1 MCGIAGFC
9 NFNSSNDSSV
19 KIKNRLVLEKMA
31 DSIARRGPDG
41 SGIFIED
48 EAGLCHRRLAIIDP
62 DGGQQPI
69 SRIRDSN
76 YTITYNGELYN
87 TRELRDDLI
96 SKGWDFQTKTDTE
109 VLLVGV
115 IEYGVDFVKQV
126 NGIFAFAIWDSGKK
140 RLYLCRDRLGVKPLF
155 YTQSNGAFVF
165 GSELKALFAYGVE
178 PVVDCGGLNE
188 IFSLG
193 PAKTSG
199 KGVFKNIFEVKPGEI
214 LVFDID
220 GIKTYPYWELK
231 SFPHTDDYGET
242 IEKTAFLLRDS
253 ILRQT
258 VSDVPICAFL
268 SGGLDSSLV
277 TALCARL
284 LEERGT
290 RLATFSFDFK
300 GNDEYYKS
308 NAFQPSRDRPYVDL
322 MTDYLKTEHY
332 YLECD
337 NQELADA
344 LYDSV
349 DAKDLPGMADVDSSL
364 LYFCGKVG
372 KKFKVTLTG
381 ECADEIFGGYPWF
394 WRRDLFYA
402 ETFPWSKD
410 FSARKTIL
418 KDDFILDL
426 GMEEYANA
434 AYQKTLNE
442 TPALLSDS
450 KDEKRRR
457 EIAFLNLKWFM
468 QTLLDRMDRAS
479 MRGGLEAR
487 VPFADHRIVEYVW
500 NIPWSMK
507 FKDGIVKNILREAGR
522 GIIPD
527 EALFRKKSPYPKTY
541 NPEYENILAE
551 RLRDV
556 INNPNEPANQF
567 IDKKKAEEFINA
579 PKDLGA
585 PWYGQ
590 LMAGPQRIAYFLQ
603 INYWLKKYGVKIE
616 L

>member
-9 NFNSSNDSSV
+9 NFQ
-19 KIKNRLVLEKMA
+19 NRIGGSQFVLKKMA

-41 SGIFIED
+41 SGIYIDD
-48 EAGLCHRRLAIIDP
+48 EVGLCHRRLAIIDP

-69 SRIRDSN
+69 ARTRGSN
-76 YTITYNGELYN
+76 YVIVYNGELYN

-96 SKGWDFQTKTDTE
+96 SKGWDFKTKTDTE

-115 IEYGVDFVKQV
+115 IEYGIDFVKKV
-126 NGIFAFAIWDSGKK
+126 NGIFAFAVWDSEKK

-155 YTQSNGAFVF
+155 YTLSEETFVF
-165 GSELKALFAYGVE
+165 GSELKALFAYGVK
-178 PVVDCGGLNE
+178 PVINCGGLNE

-193 PAKTSG
+193 PARTSG
-199 KGVFKNIFEVKPGEI
+199 NGVFKNISEVKPGEV
-214 LVFDID
+214 LVFDAD

-231 SFPHTDDYGET
+231 SAPHDGGYDET
-242 IEKTAFLLRDS
+242 VEKVGFLLRDS

-277 TALCARL
+277 TSLCARDL
-284 LEERGT
+284 TARGG
-290 RLATFSFDFK
+290 RLSTFSFDFK

-308 NAFQPSRDRPYVDL
+308 NAFQPSRDKPYVDL
-322 MTDYLKTEHY
+322 MVDYLKTNHE

-337 NQELADA
+337 NRDLANA

-364 LYFCGKVG
+364 LYFCKKVG
-372 KKFKVTLTG
+372 QKFKVTLTG

-394 WRRDLFYA
+394 WRSDLFYA

-418 KDDFILDL
+418 RDDFILDL

-434 AYQKTLNE
+434 AYQKTLSE
-442 TPALLSDS
+442 TPAFEADS

-479 MRGGLEAR
+479 MYGGLEAR

-507 FKDGIVKNILREAGR
+507 FKDGIVKNILRQAGK

-541 NPEYENILAE
+541 NPEYENILIE
-551 RLRDV
+551 RFTEI
-556 INNPNEPANQF
+556 INNLNEPVNQF
-567 IDKKKAEEFINA
+567 IDKNKAQEFMRA

-603 INYWLKKYGVKIE
+603 INYWLKKYNVKIE
-616 L
+616 F